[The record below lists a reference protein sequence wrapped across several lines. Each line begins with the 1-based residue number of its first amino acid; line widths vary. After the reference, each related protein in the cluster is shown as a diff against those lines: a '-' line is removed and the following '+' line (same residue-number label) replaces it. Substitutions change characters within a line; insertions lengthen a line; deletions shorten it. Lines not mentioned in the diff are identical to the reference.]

1 MLLLIRYTLLRE
13 PPLQLVH
20 RSQHSQSPHLHLW
33 YRPAR
38 SFPIVISI
46 ICKIPFSWDPN
57 KKAHKFL
64 AENASRGQPS
74 SSSPLPIPRT
84 GSVPR
89 HISSRTSP
97 SPAHS
102 GASSGMNPR
111 EQRVGTPSSK
121 PLLGKSLNSSTKALK
136 SGSSRKQQRQVA

>member
-1 MLLLIRYTLLRE
+1 MFEVEIPIRKRTSS
-13 PPLQLVH
+13 
-20 RSQHSQSPHLHLW
+20 SQ
-33 YRPAR
+33 R
-38 SFPIVISI
+38 
-46 ICKIPFSWDPN
+46 
-57 KKAHKFL
+57 
-64 AENASRGQPS
+64 NASRGQP

-121 PLLGKSLNSSTKALK
+121 PLVGKSLNSSTKALK
-136 SGSSRKQQRQVA
+136 SGSSRKQQRQEA